1 MSVKDALLHY
11 LLFRRE
17 YNVAGPHHLWHMD
30 GHHKLIRYGLITHGC
45 IDGNTRT
52 VIYLGLRDCNKSA
65 VVLQLFKEGVTE
77 FQLPSRVR
85 GDKGGKNKTYTC
97 I

>member
-1 MSVKDALLHY
+1 
-11 LLFRRE
+11 
-17 YNVAGPHHLWHMD
+17 MD

-52 VIYLGLRDCNKSA
+52 VIYLGLKDSNKST
-65 VVLQLFKEGVTE
+65 VVLQLFKNGVRE

-85 GDKGGKNKTYTC
+85 GDKGGKHVFHITLNTLYVH
-97 I
+97 

>member
-1 MSVKDALLHY
+1 MTAALHSNKLH
-11 LLFRRE
+11 RRE

-52 VIYLGLRDCNKSA
+52 VIYLGLKDSNKST
-65 VVLQLFKEGVTE
+65 VVLQLFIEGVRE

-85 GDKGGKNKTYTC
+85 GDKGGE
-97 I
+97 IL